1 MLTLIKGCDPQLVLP
16 SRRRRVGEEEELEV
30 GTRSY
35 GRSWSRSEQ
44 NKALA
49 LRSWEAVD
57 NPDLIDEVYAS
68 DVVWHE
74 PDGEDIHGTEEAKQ
88 FVSLY
93 KTAFPD
99 FNVTVEDV
107 VAERDR
113 VVTRVTLRGTHQGE
127 TEEFG
132 PPTGRQVEG
141 TLITISRIEGGKIVE
156 DWDAYDNLSLLQQ
169 LGLAPEQ

>member
-1 MLTLIKGCDPQLVLP
+1 MAT
-16 SRRRRVGEEEELEV
+16 EENNDLA
-30 GTRSY
+30 
-35 GRSWSRSEQ
+35 RSWQVYVTEE

-49 LRSWEAVD
+49 RRAWEAVD

-74 PDGEDIHGTEEAKQ
+74 PDRDIHGTQEAKQ

-93 KTAFPD
+93 KTAFPGLSI
-99 FNVTVEDV
+99 TVEDV
-107 VAERDR
+107 IAEGDK
-113 VVTRVTLRGTHQGE
+113 VVTRVTLRGTHEGE

-141 TLITISRIEGGKIVE
+141 EGITTHRIEGGKIVE
-156 DWDAYDNLSLLQQ
+156 EWDAYDNLTLLQQ

>member
-1 MLTLIKGCDPQLVLP
+1 MST
-16 SRRRRVGEEEELEV
+16 EE
-30 GTRSY
+30 
-35 GRSWSRSEQ
+35 

-49 LRSWEAVD
+49 RRSWQAVD
-57 NPDLIDEVYAS
+57 NPDLIDEIYAS

-74 PDGEDIHGTEEAKQ
+74 PGGEDIHGIQEAKQ
-88 FVSLY
+88 FISLY

-99 FNVTVEDV
+99 MSATIEDV
-107 VAERDR
+107 IAEGDK

-132 PPTGRQVEG
+132 PPTGRQIEG
-141 TLITISRIEGGKIVE
+141 DIVTISRIEGGKIVE
-156 DWDAYDNLSLLQQ
+156 DWDSYDNLSTLQQ